1 MSDTASNQSGLSA
14 AQVITGAAFMTT
26 GIGHFVIDKFFIAIV
41 PKSLPNPEAL
51 VAISG
56 VAEFAGGVGVL
67 VPKTRRLAGLGL
79 IALLVAVFPANI
91 NMAINSDKFKNF
103 PAWALW
109 ARLPLQFAMIAGVW
123 SATQPKSG

>member
-1 MSDTASNQSGLSA
+1 MSESPINQSKLTA
-14 AQVITGAAFMTT
+14 AQAITGAAFLTT
-26 GIGHFVIDKFFIAIV
+26 GIGHFVIDKFFVAIV

-56 VAEFAGGVGVL
+56 VAEIAGGVGVL
-67 VPKTRRLAGLGL
+67 VPQTRRLAGLGL

-91 NMAINSDKFKNF
+91 NMAANADKFDNI

-109 ARLPLQFAMIAGVW
+109 ARLPLQFGMILGVW
-123 SATQPKSG
+123 RATQPRA